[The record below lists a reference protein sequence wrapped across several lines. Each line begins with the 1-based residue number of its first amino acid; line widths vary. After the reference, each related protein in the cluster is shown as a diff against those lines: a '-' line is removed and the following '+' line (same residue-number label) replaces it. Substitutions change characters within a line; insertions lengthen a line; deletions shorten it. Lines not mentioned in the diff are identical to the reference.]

1 MTRSRAPPSGFE
13 TQKQISNSGGTKMY
27 IEHPFFIDGKYYAKV
42 DDEMIEITKEVAYAM
57 NNFRRNSL
65 PKYVEVKN
73 SQGEVIEKWLR
84 EVPYS
89 IHSNDEVDYS
99 VETMPD
105 PLCDVEEEAIDSVRH
120 QEVQKAIEKLN
131 DIEKL
136 IIRAVYFEE
145 MPLEKVGSLL
155 GVSYQAVQCRLKVI
169 HAKMKNQLA
178 KKI

>member
-1 MTRSRAPPSGFE
+1 MTGSRAPPSGFE

-27 IEHPFFIDGKYYAKV
+27 IEHPFFIDGKYYAKIN
-42 DDEMIEITKEVAYAM
+42 DEMIEITKEVAYAM

-73 SQGEVIEKWLR
+73 EQGEVIEKWLR

-89 IHSNDEVDYS
+89 SHSDDGIDYS

-105 PLCDVEEEAIDSVRH
+105 PLCDVEEEAINSACC
-120 QEVQKAIEKLN
+120 QEVQKAIGKLN
-131 DIEKL
+131 DIEKI

-155 GVSYQAVQCRLKVI
+155 GVSYQAIQKKLKVI
-169 HAKMKNQLA
+169 HAKMKKHLV
-178 KKI
+178 KKN